1 MMGRTSLG
9 LPLRWAAGS
18 GRLAHIGRLGALV
31 LCLTAAA
38 TAQAHD
44 TWFSV
49 RGATLPGNAI
59 LALGT
64 GNQFPVQES
73 TIAAEHLQ
81 AHGCRQGA
89 KELALTAVASIRTAL
104 LLRAQPSGKQPLT
117 CWAQLVPFE
126 IEIEDDKVA
135 LYFDEINASQALRQT
150 WAAMQARGIAWKE
163 RYVKNARVEIAG
175 NEPTMTAAA
184 RAVPMG
190 MDIVLDSG
198 LQPMRP
204 GDPLAFRV
212 LRDGSPLADFAIELR
227 GEEATQARWLRTDP
241 SGRVVVQAPQAGAW
255 VLRGTDLR
263 LSTTDPTVWE
273 SRFVTLAFTVG
284 AAR

>member
-1 MMGRTSLG
+1 MGRTDLRI
-9 LPLRWAAGS
+9 PLRWTARS
-18 GRLAHIGRLGALV
+18 GALAHTARLGALV
-31 LCLTAAA
+31 LCLTASA

-44 TWFSV
+44 TWFAV

-73 TIAAEHLQ
+73 PIAAEHLQ

-89 KELALTAVASIRTAL
+89 RELALTAAASTKTAL
-104 LLRAQPSGKQPLT
+104 LLRAQPSGKQPVT

-126 IEIEDDKVA
+126 IHIEDDKVA
-135 LYFDEINASQALRQT
+135 LYFDEINASPALRQT
-150 WAAMQARGIAWKE
+150 WATMQARGLKWTE

-175 NEPTMTAAA
+175 SEATTAAA
-184 RAVPMG
+184 APAVPMG
-190 MDIVLDSG
+190 MDIVLESG
-198 LQPMRP
+198 LQPTRP
-204 GDPLAFRV
+204 GDTLAFRV
-212 LRDGSPLADFAIELR
+212 LRDGGPLADFAIELR
-227 GEEATQARWLRTDP
+227 GEQPTQARWLRTDQ
-241 SGRVVVQAPQAGAW
+241 SGRVVVQVPTPGAW

-263 LSTTDPTVWE
+263 LSTSDPTVWE

-284 AAR
+284 AVR

>member
-1 MMGRTSLG
+1 MGRANLG

-18 GRLAHIGRLGALV
+18 RGLAHIGRLGALV
-31 LCLTAAA
+31 VCVTAAA
-38 TAQAHD
+38 TARAHD
-44 TWFSV
+44 TWFAV
-49 RGATLPGNAI
+49 RGATLPGNAV

-73 TIAAEHLQ
+73 TIAAKHLQ
-81 AHGCRQGA
+81 AHGCRQGS
-89 KELALTAVASIRTAL
+89 KELALTAVASTKTAL
-104 LLRAQPSGKQPLT
+104 LLRAQPSGKQALT

-126 IEIEDDKVA
+126 IEIEDDKVG
-135 LYFDEINASQALRQT
+135 LYFDEINASQALRRT
-150 WAAMQARGIAWKE
+150 WATMQARGVAWKE

-175 NEPTMTAAA
+175 NEPTMPAAA
-184 RAVPMG
+184 VAAPMG

-204 GDPLAFRV
+204 GDTLAFRV
-212 LRDGSPLADFAIELR
+212 LRDGAPLTDFAIELR
-227 GEEATQARWLRTDP
+227 GEQPTQARWLRTDQ

-263 LSTTDPTVWE
+263 LSTSDPTVWE